1 MIVRT
6 RSFPSGK
13 SGFFRMAEGGVP
25 ISVLLTV
32 DRIACRPAMTGVSEP
47 LFAGLSLTVARGEF
61 VSVVGPSGC
70 GKSTLFRM
78 IAGLAEPDEGRITLH
93 GSPEGERLGRIGFMP
108 QQDLLLP
115 WRTVMDNCLLPLEL
129 KRPLFGARPSRQREE
144 ILTLLKAFG
153 LGGRENDYPE
163 QLSGGMRQRAAF
175 LRAYVTGAELLL
187 LDEPFGALDAITK
200 REMHEWLLRLWEGLD
215 QSVLFVTHD
224 LEEAL
229 LLSDRICLF
238 VPGSGLIEFP
248 VRLPRPRSSRMRFEP
263 SFAGLR
269 EELETLMDE
278 GRRDKGALFATPG

>member
-1 MIVRT
+1 
-6 RSFPSGK
+6 
-13 SGFFRMAEGGVP
+13 MA

-32 DRIACRPAMTGVSEP
+32 DNVACRPARAPKSEP
-47 LFAGLSLTVARGEF
+47 LFAGLSLTLSRGEF

-78 IAGLAEPDEGRITLH
+78 IAGLAEPDEGRITLL
-93 GSPEGERLGRIGFMP
+93 GSPDGKRLGRIGFMP

-129 KRPLFGARPSRQREE
+129 KRPLSGARRSQKREE
-144 ILTLLKAFG
+144 ILALLEAFG

-175 LRAYVTGAELLL
+175 LRAYATGAELLL

-200 REMHEWLLRLWEGLD
+200 REMHEWLLRLWEDLD

-238 VPGSGLIEFP
+238 VPGSGLTEFP

-263 SFAGLR
+263 SFAALR
-269 EELETLMDE
+269 EELERLMDE
-278 GRRDKGALFATPG
+278 GRRQHNGLFDTPL